1 MVTESNRTFKKFN
14 FEFMENFMSN
24 KNELKKV
31 LVFGA
36 TGAQGS
42 PVARQLLEQG
52 IAVRAVSRDDQKVRE
67 LYGERVEIA
76 LADLSDLDSLRLAF
90 EGVDAAFLHLP
101 VVGGDV
107 RQMPAQLANALRAAK
122 EMNLPRLVFTT
133 SGSTMDNLPPVAMV
147 EGNRAAARA
156 VLTSGV
162 PSVVLR
168 PTIYLEN
175 LLHFALGEMK
185 EHGVLSY
192 PPLSPDRKVSWTALG
207 DQATIAIAAM
217 TAEKAVG
224 KSFDIASPEPVTGV
238 ELSELISRKLNRE
251 VRYAPLSPEQFGEN
265 MSQFAG
271 AEAGSAISEMYG
283 AVDGLSPDGAIINL
297 DVLLAVL
304 PVKLTPVSEWVEQ
317 QSWN

>member
-1 MVTESNRTFKKFN
+1 MND
-14 FEFMENFMSN
+14 

-42 PVARQLLEQG
+42 PVARQLLEQA
-52 IAVRAVSRDDQKVRE
+52 ISVRAVSRDAQKVRA
-67 LYGERVEIA
+67 LYGEPVEIA
-76 LADLSDLDSLRLAF
+76 SADLSELNSLRLAF

-101 VVGGDV
+101 FVGNNVGEMSV
-107 RQMPAQLANALRAAK
+107 QLGNALQAAK
-122 EMNLPRLVFTT
+122 ETNLPRLVFTT
-133 SGSTMDNLPPVAMV
+133 SGSTMDNLPPIAMV

-156 VLTSGV
+156 VLSSGV

-185 EHGVLSY
+185 ERGVLSY
-192 PPLSPDRKVSWTALG
+192 PPLSPARKVSWTALG
-207 DQATIAIAAM
+207 DQATLAIAAM
-217 TAEKAVG
+217 TAENAIG

-238 ELSELISRKLNRE
+238 ELCELISRKLGRE
-251 VRYAPLSPEQFGEN
+251 VRYAPLSPKEFGEN

-271 AEAGSAISEMYG
+271 EESGRAISELYE
-283 AVDGLSPDGAIINL
+283 ATDGLPPNGAIINL
-297 DVLLAVL
+297 DSLRAVL
-304 PVKLTPVSEWVEQ
+304 PVKLTPVSEWIEKQV
-317 QSWN
+317 WN